1 MKRFGPQGAKK
12 KHKNDE
18 TRRKTN
24 ILRKSLPKRS
34 SFHPAK
40 KLSEKSRELHVL
52 AHVFFFHF
60 PTWFFTWLIHLVIL
74 TPESFLFTRFFYF
87 DTSIIQMIFTRFLF
101 FPHDSFLLTWF
112 IFHLIHSDIWL
123 YDSFI
128 FTGDFFFYT
137 WLIHHH
143 VIVLSWCFFLIN
155 CLHGSFMFM

>member
-101 FPHDSFLLTWF
+101 FRMIHFFWHDSSFTWF
-112 IFHLIHSDIWL
+112 ILTSDYMIHLSSQVI
-123 YDSFI
+123 
-128 FTGDFFFYT
+128 FFFYT